1 MNLSVK
7 IGTIVMKN
15 PVMTASGTFGYG
27 PEMAEFIDLNA
38 LGAIVVKGIS
48 VRPKQGNPPP
58 RIWETPC
65 GMLNSIGLQ
74 NVGLKAFL
82 RDKLPFL
89 RKYNIPVIVNIL
101 GGSTEEYCN
110 LAEAL
115 DGQVHGIEMN
125 LSCPNVKSGGIMFSS
140 DRALFTEVIREV
152 RKRVKRST
160 LIVKLSPQAPVRD
173 FSIIAEAE
181 GADALSLINTIPALA
196 IDIETRRPRLA
207 KGIGGLSGPAIK
219 PVAVRMVWE
228 AYRSVTVPII
238 GMGGIMT
245 GEDAIEFIL
254 AGATAVAVGTA
265 NFIWPDAT
273 MRVLKGIRDYMQSHG
288 IEDINSIVGG
298 ILWEG

>member
-1 MNLSVK
+1 MNLTVK
-7 IGTIVMKN
+7 IGSITMKN

-27 PEMAEFIDLNA
+27 AEMSEFVDLNE

-48 VRPKQGNPPP
+48 LMPRQGNPSP

-74 NVGLKAFL
+74 NVGLKRFL
-82 RDKLPFL
+82 TEKLPYL
-89 RKYNIPVIVNIL
+89 KRYDVPVVVNIL
-101 GGSTEEYCN
+101 GDSVDEYVTI
-110 LAEAL
+110 AQAL
-115 DGQVHGIEMN
+115 DGQVQGIEMN
-125 LSCPNVKSGGIMFSS
+125 LSCPNVKKGGILFSS
-140 DRALFTEVIREV
+140 DREIFADAIRSV
-152 RKRVKRST
+152 RKKVEKST
-160 LIVKLSPQAPVRD
+160 LIVKLSPQS
-173 FSIIAEAE
+173 SIPEFAKVAETE
-181 GADALSLINTIPALA
+181 GADAISLINTIPAMA

-207 KGIGGLSGPAIK
+207 KGIGGLSGPAIR
-219 PVAVRMVWE
+219 PIAVRMVWE
-228 AYRSVTVPII
+228 AYRTVNLPVI

-273 MRVLKGIRDYMQSHG
+273 RRVIEGIKDYMLRHG
-288 IEDINSIVGG
+288 IDDINSLRGG

>member
-1 MNLSVK
+1 MNLTVK
-7 IGTIVMKN
+7 IGSITMKN

-27 PEMAEFIDLNA
+27 AEMSEFVDLNE

-48 VRPKQGNPPP
+48 LMPRQGNPSP

-74 NVGLKAFL
+74 NVGLKRFL
-82 RDKLPFL
+82 TEKLPYL
-89 RKYNIPVIVNIL
+89 KRYDVPVVVNIL
-101 GGSTEEYCN
+101 GDSVDEYVTI
-110 LAEAL
+110 AQAL
-115 DGQVHGIEMN
+115 DGQVQGIEMN
-125 LSCPNVKSGGIMFSS
+125 LSCPNVKKGGILFSS
-140 DRALFTEVIREV
+140 DREIFADAIRSV
-152 RKRVKRST
+152 RKKVEKST
-160 LIVKLSPQAPVRD
+160 LIVKLSPQS
-173 FSIIAEAE
+173 SIPEFAKVAETE
-181 GADALSLINTIPALA
+181 GADAISLINTIPAMA

-207 KGIGGLSGPAIK
+207 KGIGGLSGPAIR
-219 PVAVRMVWE
+219 PIAVRMVWE
-228 AYRSVTVPII
+228 AYSTVNLPVI

-273 MRVLKGIRDYMQSHG
+273 RRVIEGIKDYMLRHG
-288 IEDINSIVGG
+288 IDDINSLRGG